1 MIKMIEK
8 IGIVGVLFSI
18 LLSGTLSA
26 SEEVNVYSHRHYAV
40 DKELY
45 DEFFKQTGI
54 KVNLLKAP
62 SAQLIQRINKEG
74 KYTKADVLVT
84 TDVGMLEL
92 AKSKNIFQ
100 SIQSE
105 FLEKTVP
112 KYLKDKDNLWFALTK
127 RARVIAYN
135 IDEVKP
141 EELSTYEDLVD
152 EKWEDR
158 IVVTKATEVYNQSLL
173 ASIIVNDG
181 ATKAQQWA
189 AGVKKNMVRKPRGID
204 KDSLRAIASGIGDVA
219 IVNTYYIGQ
228 MMKGRSFSDRATS
241 EMIGVFFPNQ
251 GENERGTH
259 INISGAG
266 VVKYS
271 KNKENAIKFIE
282 FLASVKAQELFAQ
295 VNFEYPVN
303 PEAKISEVL
312 QEWGSF
318 KEDKTSLY
326 KIGNQNIQSVKM
338 LNQVGWDR

>member
-1 MIKMIEK
+1 MIKSFVI
-8 IGIVGVLFSI
+8 ISLFC
-18 LLSGTLSA
+18 A
-26 SEEVNVYSHRHYAV
+26 SFLAAKQEVNVYSHRHYAV
-40 DKELY
+40 DKKLY
-45 DEFFKQTGI
+45 KEFYKQTGI
-54 KVNLLKAP
+54 KVNLLKA
-62 SAQLIQRINKEG
+62 SSVQLIKRIEKEG
-74 KYTKADVLVT
+74 KYTKADVLLT

-92 AKSKNIFQ
+92 ARSKDIFQ
-100 SIQSE
+100 PIQSE
-105 FLEKTVP
+105 FLNKTIP
-112 KYLKDKDNLWFALTK
+112 TYLKDKDNLWFALTK

-135 IDEVKP
+135 IDEVTAK
-141 EELSTYEDLVD
+141 ELSTYENLIDP
-152 EKWEDR
+152 KWKDR
-158 IVVTKATEVYNQSLL
+158 IVVTKATEVYNQSLV

-181 ATKAQQWA
+181 EKKAKAWAT
-189 AGVKKNMVRKPRGID
+189 GIKNNMARKPRGID

-251 GENERGTH
+251 AKEQRGTH
-259 INISGAG
+259 INVSGAG

-282 FLASVKAQELFAQ
+282 FLASVKSQELFAK

-303 PEAKISEVL
+303 PNANVSEL
-312 QEWGSF
+312 LKSWGTF

-326 KIGNQNIQSVKM
+326 KIGNKNIPAVKM

>member
-1 MIKMIEK
+1 MIK
-8 IGIVGVLFSI
+8 GLLVFSI
-18 LLSGTLSA
+18 FISTFLSA
-26 SEEVNVYSHRHYAV
+26 GEVVNVYSHRHYAV

-45 DEFFKQTGI
+45 KEFYKQTGI
-54 KVNLLKAP
+54 KVNLLKA
-62 SAQLIQRINKEG
+62 SSVQLIKRIEKEG
-74 KYTKADVLVT
+74 KYTQADVLLT

-92 AKSKNIFQ
+92 ARSKDIFQ
-100 SIQSE
+100 STKSE
-105 FLEKTVP
+105 FLDKTIP
-112 KYLKDKDNLWFALTK
+112 TYLKDKDNLWFALTK

-141 EELSTYEDLVD
+141 NELSTYEDLVQA
-152 EKWEDR
+152 KWKDR

-181 ATKAQQWA
+181 KEKAQKWA
-189 AGVKKNMVRKPRGID
+189 EGIKNNMAREPRGID

-228 MMKGRSFSDRATS
+228 MMKGRSVSDKATS

-251 GENERGTH
+251 AEGQRGTH
-259 INISGAG
+259 INVSGAG

-271 KNKENAIKFIE
+271 KNKENAVKFIE
-282 FLASVKAQELFAQ
+282 FLASVKSQELFAK

-303 PEAKISEVL
+303 PNANTSEL
-312 QEWGSF
+312 LKSWGTF

-326 KIGNQNIQSVKM
+326 KIGNQNIPAVKM
-338 LNQVGWDR
+338 LNRVGWDK

>member
-1 MIKMIEK
+1 MIK
-8 IGIVGVLFSI
+8 GLLVLSI
-18 LLSGTLSA
+18 FFTTLLSA
-26 SEEVNVYSHRHYAV
+26 KEEVNVYSHRHYAV
-40 DKELY
+40 DKKLY
-45 DEFFKQTGI
+45 KEFYKQTGI
-54 KVNLLKAP
+54 KVNLLKA
-62 SAQLIQRINKEG
+62 SSVQLIKRIEKEG
-74 KYTKADVLVT
+74 KYTQADVLLT

-92 AKSKNIFQ
+92 ARSKDIFQ
-100 SIQSE
+100 PTKSD
-105 FLEKTVP
+105 FLDKTIP
-112 KYLKDKDNLWFALTK
+112 DYLKDKDNLWFALTK

-135 IDEVKP
+135 IDEVDAS
-141 EELSTYEDLVD
+141 ELSTYEALTYT
-152 EKWEDR
+152 KWKDR

-181 ATKAQQWA
+181 KEKAKEWA
-189 AGVKKNMVRKPRGID
+189 MGLKKNMARKPRGID

-241 EMIGVFFPNQ
+241 EMIGIFFPNQ

-259 INISGAG
+259 INVSGAG

-282 FLASVKAQELFAQ
+282 FLASVQAQELFAK

-303 PEAKISEVL
+303 PNANMSEL
-312 QEWGSF
+312 LKSWGTF

-326 KIGNQNIQSVKM
+326 KVGHENIPAVKM
-338 LNQVGWDR
+338 LNQVGWDK

>member
-1 MIKMIEK
+1 MIK
-8 IGIVGVLFSI
+8 GLLIVSVFISTI
-18 LLSGTLSA
+18 LSA
-26 SEEVNVYSHRHYAV
+26 GDVVNVYSHRHYAV
-40 DKELY
+40 DKKLY
-45 DEFFKQTGI
+45 KEFYKQTGI
-54 KVNLLKAP
+54 KVNLLKA
-62 SAQLIQRINKEG
+62 SSVQLIKRIEKEG
-74 KYTKADVLVT
+74 KYTKADVLLT

-92 AKSKNIFQ
+92 ARSKDIFQ
-100 SIQSE
+100 PIESK
-105 FLEKTVP
+105 FLNKIIPT
-112 KYLKDKDNLWFALTK
+112 YLKDKDNLWFALTK

-141 EELSTYEDLVD
+141 NELSTYQELAKA
-152 EKWEDR
+152 KWHDK

-181 ATKAQQWA
+181 KAKAKEWAT
-189 AGVKKNMVRKPRGID
+189 GVKQNMARKPRGID

-251 GENERGTH
+251 GKDESGTH
-259 INISGAG
+259 INVSGAG

-282 FLASVKAQELFAQ
+282 FLASVKAQELFAK

-303 PEAKISEVL
+303 PNANTSEL
-312 QEWGSF
+312 LKSWGTF

-326 KIGNQNIQSVKM
+326 KVGHENINAVKM
-338 LNQVGWDR
+338 LNQVGWDK